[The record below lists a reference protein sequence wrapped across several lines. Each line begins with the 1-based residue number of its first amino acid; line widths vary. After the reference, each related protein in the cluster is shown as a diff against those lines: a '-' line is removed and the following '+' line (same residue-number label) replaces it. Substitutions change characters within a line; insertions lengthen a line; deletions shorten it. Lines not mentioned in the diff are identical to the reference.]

1 MWDELADGVF
11 RRRYEYLDLNVGLVI
26 GADGALL
33 VDTRGSAVE
42 AAELIT
48 DLRAITSLPVRWVVD
63 THWHWDHAF
72 GNSEFPTAIIW
83 GHAECRRALAERGE
97 DAKVRLAATIEPDKR
112 AEMLAVVIRLPDR
125 VLTVDET
132 IDLGDRTV
140 TVRHH
145 GRGHTE
151 GDVVVEVDGTGVC
164 FGGDLIEES
173 GPPWFGDGFP
183 IAWPDTV
190 QRLAAG
196 AATVFVPG
204 HGDVMSP
211 GDVADQLAEL
221 RAVAG
226 LATESHSA
234 GVPLDAVDLT
244 RSPYP
249 ADVTAEAM
257 ERAYLELGAA
267 RSGPGV
273 SGSERG
279 G

>member
-1 MWDELADGVF
+1 VWDELADGVF
-11 RRRYEYLDLNVGLVI
+11 RRRYEYLDLNVGMVTA
-26 GADGALL
+26 ADGVLL

-48 DLRAITSLPVRWVVD
+48 DLRAITSLPVRWVID

-72 GNSEFPTAIIW
+72 GNSEFPTATIW
-83 GHAECRRALAERGE
+83 GHSECRRALAERGE
-97 DAKVRLAATIEPDKR
+97 EAKVRLAATIDPGKR
-112 AEMLAVVIRLPDR
+112 PEMLAVVIRLPDR
-125 VLTVDET
+125 VLTSDDT

-183 IAWPDTV
+183 VAWPDTV
-190 QRLAAG
+190 ARMAG
-196 AATVFVPG
+196 ATADVFVPG

-211 GDVADQLAEL
+211 ACVAGQLDEL

-226 LATESHSA
+226 LAAESHAA
-234 GVPLDAVDLT
+234 GLPLGAIDLT

-257 ERAYLELGAA
+257 GRAYLELGD
-267 RSGPGV
+267 G
-273 SGSERG
+273 
-279 G
+279 